1 MPQLHFEQ
9 PGSNEPGFLRRSKR
23 ALELQETIQ
32 SASSGHIASSI
43 IDELIDFLLD
53 YVTEPTDRAEARELL
68 LDASQDQFNEML
80 AAITGLN
87 SENPTSPNPS

>member
-1 MPQLHFEQ
+1 
-9 PGSNEPGFLRRSKR
+9 
-23 ALELQETIQ
+23 
-32 SASSGHIASSI
+32 
-43 IDELIDFLLD
+43 
-53 YVTEPTDRAEARELL
+53 VTEPTDRAEARELL